1 MTDKTK
7 QKVFKSGM
15 AVIAAI
21 VLIIVLIPIFW
32 MLISAFKDKR
42 EVLPTEFIIF
52 PTKWKFDNFQKVFT
66 KYYDIDFTA
75 SYFST
80 FAVAA
85 LGMALSLIVNSMA
98 GYAFARLEFPLK
110 KFFWPYVIFQ
120 MFVPGISIL
129 ITSIKV
135 VAGLGMMNG
144 FWVLVLPGIANGYNV
159 FYFRQFF
166 LGIPRGYEE
175 AASIDGLGRFGIYF
189 KIFIPLSVTPL
200 IIIGASVFMG
210 YWNSY
215 LWPSLTVTDNVALK
229 QIMQVLV
236 ILRSR
241 YRGDYGV
248 VVAGT
253 IISVTGPL
261 IIFVFAQKYVVQGV
275 TISGIK

>member
-1 MTDKTK
+1 MKRK
-7 QKVFKSGM
+7 QVFHICM
-15 AVIAAI
+15 NMIAVMVLLI
-21 VLIIVLIPIFW
+21 VMIPILW
-32 MLISAFKDKR
+32 MLISAFKDKK
-42 EVLPTEFIIF
+42 EVLPTEFILF
-52 PTKWKFDNFQKVFT
+52 PTKWQFSNFTKVFT
-66 KYYDIDFTA
+66 KYSDIDFVSSYA
-75 SYFST
+75 STLGVAICGMIFS
-80 FAVAA
+80 
-85 LGMALSLIVNSMA
+85 LLVNSMA
-98 GYAFARLEFPLK
+98 GYAFARLDFPLK
-110 KFFWPYVIFQ
+110 KFFWPYVLFQ
-120 MFVPGISIL
+120 MFIPGISIL

-135 VAGLGMMNG
+135 VSTLGMLDS
-144 FWVLVLPGIANGYNV
+144 FWVLVLPGVANGYNV

-175 AASIDGLGRFGIYF
+175 AALIDGLGRFGIYV

-215 LWPSLTVTDNVALK
+215 LWPSLTVTNNVQMK
-229 QIMQVLV
+229 QIMQVLL

-261 IIFVFAQKYVVQGV
+261 LLFACVQKYVVQGV

>member
-1 MTDKTK
+1 MNAI
-7 QKVFKSGM
+7 
-15 AVIAAI
+15 AVLVLLI
-21 VLIIVLIPIFW
+21 VTIPILW
-32 MLISAFKDKR
+32 MIISAFKDKR
-42 EVLPTEFIIF
+42 EVLPTQFVFF
-52 PTKWKFDNFQKVFT
+52 PSTWQFANFTKVFT
-66 KYYDIDFTA
+66 KYYDIDFIS
-75 SYFST
+75 SYVST
-80 FAVAA
+80 
-85 LGMALSLIVNSMA
+85 LGVSVCGMLLSLIVNSMA
-98 GYAFARLEFPLK
+98 GYAFARLNFPLK
-110 KFFWPYVIFQ
+110 KLFWPYVIFQ
-120 MFVPGISIL
+120 MFIPGISIL

-135 VAGLGMMNG
+135 VSSLGMMNT

-175 AASIDGLGRFGIYF
+175 AALIDGLGRFGIYL
-189 KIFIPLSVTPL
+189 KIFIPLSATPL
-200 IIIGASVFMG
+200 IIIGANVFMG

-215 LWPSLTVTDNVALK
+215 LWPSLTVTDNVQMK
-229 QIMQVLV
+229 QIMQVLL

-261 IIFVFAQKYVVQGV
+261 LLFACVQKYVVQGV

>member
-1 MTDKTK
+1 MNKEK
-7 QKVFKSGM
+7 IFKGAMLAIAVF
-15 AVIAAI
+15 VLFI
-21 VLIIVLIPIFW
+21 VLVPLLW
-32 MLISAFKDKR
+32 MIISAFKSR
-42 EVLPTEFIIF
+42 EEVLPTEFILF
-52 PTKWKFDNFQKVFT
+52 PSGWRADNFAKVFK
-66 KYYDIDFTA
+66 KYSDIDFMS
-75 SYFST
+75 SYLMT
-80 FAVAA
+80 LLVAA
-85 LGMALSLIVNSMA
+85 AGMIFSLVVNSMA
-98 GYAFARLEFPLK
+98 GYAFARVNFPLK
-110 KFFWPYVIFQ
+110 KFFWAYVIFQ
-120 MFVPGISIL
+120 MFIPGISIL

-135 VAGLGMMNG
+135 ASALRMMNT

-175 AASIDGLGRFGIYF
+175 AASIDGLGRFGIYRR
-189 KIFIPLSVTPL
+189 IFVPMSATPL

-215 LWPSLTVTDNVALK
+215 LWPSLTVTNNVGMK
-229 QIMQVLV
+229 QIMQVLI

-261 IIFVFAQKYVVQGV
+261 LIFAFAQKYIVQGV

>member
-1 MTDKTK
+1 MKKEKIFRTAMLAIA
-7 QKVFKSGM
+7 VF
-15 AVIAAI
+15 VLFI
-21 VLIIVLIPIFW
+21 VLVPILW
-32 MLISAFKDKR
+32 MIISAFKGR
-42 EVLPTEFIIF
+42 EEVLPTEFILF
-52 PTKWKFDNFQKVFT
+52 PSKWRADNFVKVFK
-66 KYYDIDFTA
+66 KYSDIDFTSSCLTTFLVA
-75 SYFST
+75 S
-80 FAVAA
+80 
-85 LGMALSLIVNSMA
+85 LGMLLSLLVNSLA
-98 GYAFARLEFPLK
+98 GYAFARVDFPLK
-110 KFFWPYVIFQ
+110 KFFWAYIIFQ
-120 MFVPGISIL
+120 MFIPGISIL

-135 VAGLGMMNG
+135 ASVLHMMNT
-144 FWVLVLPGIANGYNV
+144 FWVLVLPGVANGYNV

-175 AASIDGLGRFGIYF
+175 AASIDGLGRFGIYRR
-189 KIFIPLSVTPL
+189 IFLPMSVTPL

-215 LWPSLTVTDNVALK
+215 LWPSLTVTNNVRMK
-229 QIMQVLV
+229 QIMQVLL

-261 IIFVFAQKYVVQGV
+261 LIFAVAQKYIVQGV